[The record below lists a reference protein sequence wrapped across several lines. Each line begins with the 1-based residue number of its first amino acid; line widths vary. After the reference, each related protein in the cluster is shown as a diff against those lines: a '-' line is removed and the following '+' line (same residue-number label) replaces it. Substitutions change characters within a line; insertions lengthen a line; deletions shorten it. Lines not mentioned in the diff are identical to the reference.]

1 MVYANDASIKVMETV
16 HDSMRIT
23 AAPRDEGT
31 NLHWLVLLRW
41 CVLLLALGAILGAYF
56 LVGEDLPLAPLL
68 LTLGVLAGV
77 NAATWARLQKRA
89 DIRPGEMLAQLLV
102 DLVGLTV
109 LLYFS
114 GGWSNPFVF
123 ILLLPLAI
131 AAAEGSG
138 RRALWVLLA
147 AIVAYSFLALT
158 ADPEVVRAHH
168 GALLLPLLGMWTCYV
183 LSAGLI
189 TFFVLKTSRALL
201 QKERELALARERE
214 LRDQNLVEL
223 ATMATGAAHELGTP
237 LGTMAVLLGDLQQR
251 YQDDDELHP
260 ELELLRGQVYR
271 CKEILGRLT
280 RDAGEQ
286 PADAGA
292 GQRLDAY
299 LQDLVDAWHAERPQ
313 VRFTYRYS
321 GLRPGPRILIDETLT
336 QTVLNLLN
344 NAAEAS
350 AREVELRAQCD
361 AEALELTISDRGPG
375 IPADLLGVLGRRPL
389 PNRGESNGLGI
400 GVYLAAATLERLGG
414 RLMLSNREGGG
425 AISRIQLPLAPLKL
439 ESGALEDV
447 HA

>member
-1 MVYANDASIKVMETV
+1 MQ
-16 HDSMRIT
+16 DSVRMTPAR
-23 AAPRDEGT
+23 RGEGA

-41 CVLLLALGAILGAYF
+41 CMLLFALGAILGAYF
-56 LVGEDLPLAPLL
+56 LVGESLPLESLL
-68 LTLGVLAGV
+68 LTLAILAGV
-77 NAATWARLQKRA
+77 NAATWLRLRQETV
-89 DIRPGEMLAQLLV
+89 IRPWELLV
-102 DLVGLTV
+102 QLVLDLTGLTV

-138 RRALWVLLA
+138 RRTLWVLLA
-147 AIVAYSFLALT
+147 TIAAYSFLALT
-158 ADPEVVRAHH
+158 ADQEAVRAHH

-189 TFFVLKTSRALL
+189 AFFVLKTSRALQ
-201 QKERELALARERE
+201 QKERELAQARERE

-237 LGTMAVLLGDLQQR
+237 LGTMAVILGDLQQR
-251 YQDDDELHP
+251 YEGDAELRP
-260 ELELLRGQVYR
+260 ELTVLRGQIYR

-286 PADAGA
+286 PADAGG

-299 LQDLVDAWHAERPQ
+299 LQALADQWQAERP
-313 VRFTYRYS
+313 RIGFRY
-321 GLRPGPRILIDETLT
+321 GLAGARPAPRILVDHTLT
-336 QTVLNLLN
+336 QTILNLLN

-350 AREVELRAQCD
+350 PQEVELRARYDQ
-361 AEALELTISDRGPG
+361 EALELTVQDRGPG
-375 IPADLLGVLGRRPL
+375 IPAELLGVLGRRPL
-389 PNRGESNGLGI
+389 PDRSESDGLGI

-414 RLMLSNREGGG
+414 RLTLANRAGGG
-425 AISRIQLPLAPLKL
+425 AISRIRLPLAPLRL
-439 ESGALEDV
+439 GSSANALEE
-447 HA
+447 ARG